1 MNIIG
6 FLKKFKPEHLKNKRK
21 SILFKT
27 LILLWSVIIFTIL
40 IFTLALIPYQK
51 NILTGML
58 ESEAKTIASS
68 ISQITATAL
77 ISEDFSFVV
86 DHCMG
91 VVNERPS
98 IIYVVITRKD
108 GFSLIHNKKNWTDK
122 TLNGF
127 WVSDELKKGRIIYS
141 DIAGKEVFHYT
152 ASFKYSGI
160 DWGWIH
166 IGLSLKKFNADF
178 NAIHIR
184 LLLISFFCIFCGLI
198 ISYIFSK
205 KISAPIFKLLDIT
218 RKVTGGDLSVK
229 TVIRTGDEIETL
241 FESFNT
247 MTETIK
253 NSQEKIIIVN
263 KYLFNILKCMND
275 TLFVMTAGGIIK
287 TVNSALTNLLGYE
300 ENELAGQS
308 VIHIIEPE
316 LFSKILDFGNYNI
329 KGYMSNIEIKYI
341 SKNKKEIPVLFSAA
355 LMRDEN
361 NNIQGVVCAAVNISQ
376 TKKMME
382 ELKNKSEQI
391 EESAKKVAEAYNL
404 LQETQEQLIQ
414 SEKMAAIGTLAA
426 GIGHEINNPMAFIKW
441 NINSLKKFQNKLA
454 VFFYETETNN
464 NANIVSFA
472 EFIKKTNFKK
482 IIKDMEVVLNETSE
496 GIERVIYI
504 SQNLKMLTHPGSDTF
519 EKCDINSI
527 IRKVFNFLIREY
539 KYKIRFELDLGE
551 IRKINGN
558 SQQLMQVFMNLL
570 INAADSIINE
580 NGQIIIKTYCEK
592 DNLFIIVSDNG
603 RGIPDEIKHKVFDP
617 FFTTKETGKGTGLGL
632 NIVYKIIK
640 KHKGNISF
648 DSVLN
653 GGSTFI
659 IELPVSE

>member
-1 MNIIG
+1 
-6 FLKKFKPEHLKNKRK
+6 
-21 SILFKT
+21 
-27 LILLWSVIIFTIL
+27 
-40 IFTLALIPYQK
+40 
-51 NILTGML
+51 
-58 ESEAKTIASS
+58 
-68 ISQITATAL
+68 
-77 ISEDFSFVV
+77 
-86 DHCMG
+86 
-91 VVNERPS
+91 
-98 IIYVVITRKD
+98 
-108 GFSLIHNKKNWTDK
+108 
-122 TLNGF
+122 
-127 WVSDELKKGRIIYS
+127 
-141 DIAGKEVFHYT
+141 
-152 ASFKYSGI
+152 
-160 DWGWIH
+160 
-166 IGLSLKKFNADF
+166 
-178 NAIHIR
+178 
-184 LLLISFFCIFCGLI
+184 
-198 ISYIFSK
+198 
-205 KISAPIFKLLDIT
+205 

-592 DNLFIIVSDNG
+592 DNLFIIVSD
-603 RGIPDEIKHKVFDP
+603 
-617 FFTTKETGKGTGLGL
+617 
-632 NIVYKIIK
+632 
-640 KHKGNISF
+640 
-648 DSVLN
+648 
-653 GGSTFI
+653 
-659 IELPVSE
+659 